1 MTQRIAL
8 LGVITLAM
16 LAACSKQAPPQPPA
30 ETNAVPPPVAAPA
43 PVDEPIPVER
53 AQKATG
59 LLTLIDTRPECETFR
74 TQLEDAGKVLTDK
87 PMQSDIDKMNQV
99 FADAHAAGCTRKP

>member
-8 LGVITLAM
+8 LGVMALAM
-16 LAACSKQAPPQPPA
+16 LAACSKQAPPEQPAATNAAPPPA
-30 ETNAVPPPVAAPA
+30 AVPA
-43 PVDEPIPVER
+43 PVDEPVPLER

-59 LLTLIDTRPECETFR
+59 LLTLIDTRPECEKFR

-87 PMQSDIDKMNQV
+87 PMQSDIDKMNQIV
-99 FADAHAAGCTRKP
+99 ADAHAAGCSRKP